1 MLLNKYLI
9 LILVLAF
16 MCSSCSAPNYEKTE
30 EYFYKMNSRIK
41 DMEFYK
47 AEMEGNE
54 ILLYD
59 AQNKLITTIPFE
71 KSTHDVD
78 FIYAY
83 KDGTTIRFVTG
94 GSVDDEEGIMF
105 VNDNSDDILEGIHS
119 LERVGGNS
127 YRYSTY
133 GKVK

>member
-47 AEMEGNE
+47 AEMEGNQ

-78 FIYAY
+78 FICAY